1 VKVLIAFAFSF
12 LFVCS
17 LLATTP
23 ATQSTQAATTIPATP
38 STPSTPVNGTSNAVA
53 TETAPAAQALAK
65 VAEPQMEE
73 FRFPIL
79 QTIGG
84 LGVVLFLI
92 AAGFFTVKKFAPQY
106 FLKGSS
112 EKSLKVIETLS
123 MGDKRSI
130 SIIQVANS
138 RFLVGNTVHQI
149 NLLTALP
156 EKFSLVSEPDAPLIE
171 NKKEIVKEPRS
182 HFRNLFEVEKIRP
195 IQQTGH
201 PLPEDLR
208 TKMRQLREALERG

>member
-1 VKVLIAFAFSF
+1 VKALIAFAFSF
-12 LFVCS
+12 LFACS

-23 ATQSTQAATTIPATP
+23 ATTAIPAAP
-38 STPSTPVNGTSNAVA
+38 SAPVNVTSNPVA
-53 TETAPAAQALAK
+53 TEPVPVAQAPVKA
-65 VAEPQMEE
+65 AEPQMEE
-73 FRFPIL
+73 FRFPFL

-92 AAGFFTVKKFAPQY
+92 AACYFAVKKFAPQY
-106 FLKGSS
+106 FLKGAS
-112 EKSLKVIETLS
+112 EKNLKVIETLP

-138 RFLVGNTVHQI
+138 RFLVGNTANQI

-171 NKKEIVKEPRS
+171 NTKEIVKEPRN

-195 IQQTGH
+195 MPQTGR